1 MALKTQFIH
10 GAHFHC
16 LPRRAAGSD
25 ARGRKWSCEKGG
37 KRPQTHFRLYE
48 VTVSGKETCGGA
60 TGTMSVCLFSL
71 SVSQKRGKRRS
82 EVGGGGTTGMS
93 FRRMCAKAFIA
104 TVNIYSSGG
113 IPWTWF
119 SRGCCCCCLERWGID
134 QRRQAGDSL
143 LGANCV
149 TWTSI
154 TPR

>member
-48 VTVSGKETCGGA
+48 VTVSWKETCGGA

-71 SVSQKRGKRRS
+71 SVSQKRVQGEEKKWS
-82 EVGGGGTTGMS
+82 GGGGGCRDVLQKNVCQS
-93 FRRMCAKAFIA
+93 
-104 TVNIYSSGG
+104 IYSNSEH
-113 IPWTWF
+113 
-119 SRGCCCCCLERWGID
+119 L
-134 QRRQAGDSL
+134 
-143 LGANCV
+143 
-149 TWTSI
+149 
-154 TPR
+154 

>member
-82 EVGGGGTTGMS
+82 EVGGGGGEGEILLKNWGQS
-93 FRRMCAKAFIA
+93 ILRKQK
-104 TVNIYSSGG
+104 NLSKGSGG
-113 IPWTWF
+113 RDK
-119 SRGCCCCCLERWGID
+119 RGGGRSEWGGGV
-134 QRRQAGDSL
+134 REGGGRGGRGGGGGGL
-143 LGANCV
+143 
-149 TWTSI
+149 
-154 TPR
+154 